1 MTQITVDP
9 YDTRIVTLFELSQ
22 VSAPLRSVLN
32 EHPLDVQ
39 HPKTFEFHPNRVAFS
54 CFCGP
59 QCHAFSCKHET
70 QDLLTLGIIIYKS

>member
-1 MTQITVDP
+1 MALPILSLTLFRSSYDTGVEKTFDP

-39 HPKTFEFHPNRVAFS
+39 HPTNIRIP
-54 CFCGP
+54 P
-59 QCHAFSCKHET
+59 
-70 QDLLTLGIIIYKS
+70 